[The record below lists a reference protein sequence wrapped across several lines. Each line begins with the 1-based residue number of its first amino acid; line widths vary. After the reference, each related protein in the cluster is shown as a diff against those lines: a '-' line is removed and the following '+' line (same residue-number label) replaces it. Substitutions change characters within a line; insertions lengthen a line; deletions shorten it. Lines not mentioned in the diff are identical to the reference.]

1 MSRFILICLSALLAL
16 SCVEPEIPAD
26 TDAPAA
32 KPREGLYF
40 LPVLETTDI
49 HGYIVSTD
57 NSRTVHYR
65 MAYIA
70 DKVKDIRGHGQ
81 EYDKSRLL
89 LLDGGDLYQGASVSN
104 LLSGEP
110 VYTSMDIMDYDAV
123 ALGNHEF
130 DWEVEKMVDPDAT
143 LPDYIWKG
151 RSCENK
157 VPVLCANLF
166 KDGVRASFTKDYVI
180 VEKTA
185 ISATGATI
193 PVRIGVIGF
202 AVNYGSSIINTQF
215 SAKGFSIKADYT
227 IADDIAAE
235 LESQGRCDATVLL
248 CHGAARDVA
257 ASLGGASAIDLVLG
271 GHSHQTITGRTEWG
285 LPYIQGGRYCE
296 HFAGAGLYFT
306 VNADGVLSYA
316 GADHL
321 ANMETDPS
329 LDQHKYAGH
338 NADELDDDIL
348 EVSDRALAA
357 TEEQQKEVI
366 GHINVDATTYYLS
379 GSGGRAAAI
388 SNWMCDILR
397 RIGGADVSFVNAGGI
412 RTSFP
417 LDGRPARDITVANV
431 FEMFPFS
438 NTTYVY
444 RITYGDL
451 LELLEYSMTGG
462 GEVLFSRMT
471 GLDCYYTETNHGSYS
486 TFSVHSLRKDG
497 TVIYQKGKWT
507 GDWASRNL
515 ILAVSEYLA
524 ITERTDYYTGLP
536 NPLIGW
542 NRTERLLSNDLI
554 DNVSAVG
561 VLREESAGSG
571 GLLRIDT
578 KPHYILYQE

>member
-1 MSRFILICLSALLAL
+1 MSRSILLYLSALFAV
-16 SCVEPEIPAD
+16 SCAEPEIPAEE
-26 TDAPAA
+26 PSI
-32 KPREGLYF
+32 KLQEGLYT

-49 HGYIVSTD
+49 HGYIISTD
-57 NSRTVHYR
+57 NNGTVHYR

-81 EYDKSRLL
+81 DYDKSRLL
-89 LLDGGDLYQGASVSN
+89 LLDGGDIYQGASVSN

-110 VYTSMDIMDYDAV
+110 VYTSMGKMEYDAV

-130 DWEVEKMVDPDAT
+130 DWGAEQMVDPDAT
-143 LPDYIWKG
+143 LPDYSWDGKV
-151 RSCENK
+151 CVND

-185 ISATGATI
+185 VSSSGATI
-193 PVRIGVIGF
+193 PVRIGIIGF
-202 AVNYGSSIINTQF
+202 AINYGSSIINTQF
-215 SAKGFSIKADYT
+215 GEKGFSIKADYT
-227 IADDIAAE
+227 IANDIATE
-235 LESQGRCDATVLL
+235 LESQGLCDATILL
-248 CHGAARDVA
+248 AHGAARDVA
-257 ASLGGASAIDLVLG
+257 SALGRSNAIDLVLG
-271 GHSHQTITGRTEWG
+271 GHSHQTMTGRTEWG

-296 HFAGAGLYFT
+296 HFASASLCFI
-306 VNADGVLSYA
+306 VNSRGEFSFA

-321 ANMETDPS
+321 AVMEIDPYK
-329 LDQHKYAGH
+329 DQHNYAGH
-338 NADELDDDIL
+338 NADELDSDIL

-366 GHINVDATTYYLS
+366 GHINVDASTYYLS
-379 GSGGRAAAI
+379 GSGGRAAVI
-388 SNWMCDILR
+388 SNWMCDIIR

-417 LDGRPARDITVANV
+417 LNGQPSRDITVANV

-438 NTTYVY
+438 NPTYIDSISY
-444 RITYGDL
+444 ADL
-451 LELLEYSMTGG
+451 LKVLEYSMTSG
-462 GEVLFSRMT
+462 GEGLFSRMT
-471 GLDCYYTETNHGSYS
+471 GVDCYFTETDYGSY
-486 TFSVHSLRKDG
+486 TTRSVHSIRKDG

-536 NPLIGW
+536 NPLIEW
-542 NRTERLLSNDLI
+542 NRTEKLLSNDLV

-561 VLREESAGSG
+561 VLREESAQSG
-571 GLLRIDT
+571 GFLYIDT
-578 KPHYILYQE
+578 QPHYILYVE